1 MRVPGI
7 FNPRWF
13 SARDERGH
21 RRLDTLFYLGKTIVH
36 DFLTFNIPHMAAS
49 IAFWGFFS
57 MFPMVLG
64 IVLIGGGIL
73 SYDSFIERV
82 GDALPISQDFIT
94 ETLKGV
100 TTNWP
105 YTGTVAA
112 LGLVW
117 ASLAV
122 FSAIRKGLNA
132 AWGITKPRP
141 FFRERLIDFSL
152 MLGAWLVFVISLSIT
167 PIIEFSRN
175 TPQLGRVIFWD
186 GAWVLLRS
194 GLPLVLTFMAFSS
207 LYRYIPNTQ
216 VRWRDVWPG
225 AVVAAISFEV
235 LRNGFVWYVA
245 SLSIYNL
252 VYGTAATMIV
262 LLAWAYFS
270 GVILLFGAVIS
281 SRLNKLRKLRGQASA
296 ANGTSSHL
304 DVDMLVLTR
313 TSDDD

>member
-1 MRVPGI
+1 
-7 FNPRWF
+7 
-13 SARDERGH
+13 
-21 RRLDTLFYLGKTIVH
+21 
-36 DFLTFNIPHMAAS
+36 
-49 IAFWGFFS
+49 
-57 MFPMVLG
+57 
-64 IVLIGGGIL
+64 
-73 SYDSFIERV
+73 
-82 GDALPISQDFIT
+82 
-94 ETLKGV
+94 
-100 TTNWP
+100 
-105 YTGTVAA
+105 
-112 LGLVW
+112 
-117 ASLAV
+117 
-122 FSAIRKGLNA
+122 
-132 AWGITKPRP
+132 
-141 FFRERLIDFSL
+141 
-152 MLGAWLVFVISLSIT
+152 
-167 PIIEFSRN
+167 
-175 TPQLGRVIFWD
+175 
-186 GAWVLLRS
+186 
-194 GLPLVLTFMAFSS
+194 
-207 LYRYIPNTQ
+207 PNTQ